1 MNILPKKEHI
11 TRWQEVN
18 NMAKI
23 GVENSLTNVQQA
35 LQQKGHDVVSLQSE
49 SDVQGCD
56 CCVISGQD
64 SNVAGISN
72 AVIKGSV
79 IDARGLTTDEICQ
92 QVESRIQ

>member
-18 NMAKI
+18 DMAKI
-23 GVENSLTNVQQA
+23 GVEDSLTNVKQA
-35 LQQKGHDVVSLQSE
+35 LEQKGHEVVSLQSE
-49 SDVQGCD
+49 SDVQGCN
-56 CCVISGQD
+56 CCVVTGQD

-72 AVIKGSV
+72 AAIKGSV
-79 IDARGLTTDEICQ
+79 IDASGLTAEEVCQ

>member
-1 MNILPKKEHI
+1 
-11 TRWQEVN
+11 
-18 NMAKI
+18 MAKI
-23 GVENSLTNVQQA
+23 GVENTLTNVQQA
-35 LQQKGHDVVSLQSE
+35 LQQKGYDVVSLQSE

-56 CCVISGQD
+56 CCVVSGQD

-72 AVIKGSV
+72 VAIKGSV

>member
-1 MNILPKKEHI
+1 
-11 TRWQEVN
+11 
-18 NMAKI
+18 MAKI
-23 GVENSLTNVQQA
+23 GVENTLTNVQQA

>member
-18 NMAKI
+18 TMAKI

-35 LQQKGHDVVSLQSE
+35 LQQKGHEVVSLQSE
-49 SDVQGCD
+49 NDVQGCD
-56 CCVISGQD
+56 CCVITGQD

-72 AVIKGSV
+72 TVIKGSV
-79 IDARGLTTDEICQ
+79 IDARGLTTEEICQ
-92 QVESRIQ
+92 QVESRI

>member
-23 GVENSLTNVQQA
+23 GVENTLTNVQQA